1 MTKHEFIQEAALR
14 LIGARPSEQM
24 SEIHRLAKKLA
35 DLIYPDDE
43 EVSSDPVRPAPTVS
57 DLSEEPID
65 NLLAEVISVEHE
77 RVENKIQRHGCHFQ
91 VGGVNVRVY
100 NVVRG
105 YDICTVSG
113 LLKNGRV
120 WFAKQRGIG
129 PICVELVD
137 KALENLYGIKSW

>member
-14 LIGARPSEQM
+14 LIGARPSDSM
-24 SEIHRLAKKLA
+24 HEIHRLAKSLA

-65 NLLAEVISVEHE
+65 NLLAEVINAEHE

-91 VGGVNVRVY
+91 VGGANYARHHLVAWYRSE
-100 NVVRG
+100 RPKP
-105 YDICTVSG
+105 TKVSSWRDTAIDCRRFI
-113 LLKNGRV
+113 LK
-120 WFAKQRGIG
+120 Q
-129 PICVELVD
+129 
-137 KALENLYGIKSW
+137 